1 MTTNP
6 SLLSPPSPRI
16 ATPANVAGLPDEGVA
31 TAFIVRL
38 IPSLAVPTRMR
49 LLVTSCG
56 VNVPFPLAQA
66 CAVPGQAMA
75 SARQVVRQPTVD
87 IIDPPAPY
95 EDADLLLAELDRHYV
110 RGLDG
115 IIFIHA
121 AYTAGEIGAHLG
133 RWLGEHAL
141 PVLSCLWRNVSGF
154 MREFGSLALYI
165 WNFLPETKGK
175 SLEQIERELGLT
187 LLSYNLVEQT
197 RPGRHPWRGFSCGL

>member
-75 SARQVVRQPTVD
+75 AARQVVRQPTVD

-141 PVLSCLWRNVSGF
+141 PVLSCPLAKRFWVYAGIWFAGSVHL
-154 MREFGSLALYI
+154 EFPAG
-165 WNFLPETKGK
+165 NQG
-175 SLEQIERELGLT
+175 QIPRTNRTRTGIDLT
-187 LLSYNLVEQT
+187 VI
-197 RPGRHPWRGFSCGL
+197 